1 MAIGYAVGRR
11 MYDTRSSRIIPNVLP
26 MILMAEPDLRD
37 AAYLAIWSML
47 AVETTKQEKFT
58 WDVDDWAATSDT
70 LSASAAV
77 GDGVLDVSNPKRWL
91 EKDEWMNKRSGE
103 HVIVKSVDYANSQAS
118 VTRAITAQNSS
129 GGTAE
134 AAMNNADTMIRIT
147 SVVGEDNH
155 RLNTRTTTPEEFSAY
170 TQAVRKDLSMSR
182 RQIKREFVNDNE
194 WTYQE
199 KKQMEEFRKELNAA
213 LLVNEKARYT
223 DPDMGDVT
231 HMTGIR
237 SAITTYASTVGGI
250 LYEYDWNAFL
260 AKKALRKGS
269 SNKVGLCSNEAI
281 LAISEMTLDRVIYDI
296 PLGTKKSSVGLSV
309 MEVGGPK
316 GGSITL
322 VEDRFL
328 SENFTGEMII
338 IDQRQMKRMVFSNN
352 GINDDL
358 HLIPETQDKDDMGRV
373 ATLYADVGQKFGV
386 ESHHSRLTG
395 ITGGAKARS
404 AA

>member
-1 MAIGYAVGRR
+1 MAIGYAVGQRQ
-11 MYDTRSSRIIPNVLP
+11 YDTRSARIIPNVLP
-26 MILMAEPDLRD
+26 VILMAEPDLRD
-37 AAYLAIWSML
+37 AAYVTLWAMFD
-47 AVETTKQEKFT
+47 VETTKQEKFT

-70 LSASAAV
+70 LSAASAV

-91 EKDEWMNKRSGE
+91 EHDEWMNKRTGE
-103 HVIVKSVDYANSQAS
+103 HVVVTSVNIATSQVN
-118 VTRAITAQNSS
+118 VTRAVTAQNSS

-147 SVVGEDNH
+147 TVVGEDNR
-155 RLNTRTTTPEEFSAY
+155 RLNTRSTTPEEFYAY
-170 TQAVRKDLSMSR
+170 TQAVRKDLAMSR

-199 KKQMEEFRKELNAA
+199 KKQMQEFRKELNAA
-213 LLVNEKARYT
+213 LLVNQRARYT
-223 DPDMGDVT
+223 HPEMGDVT

-237 SAITTYASTVGGI
+237 SAITTYSSAVGGI

-260 AKKALRKGS
+260 VNKALRKGS
-269 SNKVGLCSNEAI
+269 SNKIGVCSNEAI
-281 LAISEMTLDRVIYDI
+281 LAVSEMTLDRVVWDI
-296 PLGTKKSSVGLSV
+296 PLSKKNASVGLSV
-309 MEVGGPK
+309 MTVNGPK
-316 GGSITL
+316 GGTITL

-328 SENFTGEMII
+328 SDNFGGEMII
-338 IDQRQMKRMVFSNN
+338 IDKSQMKRKVFSNN

-358 HLIPETQDKDDMGRV
+358 HLIPETQDKDDPGRV
-373 ATLYADVGQKFGV
+373 ATFYGDIGQSYGV

-395 ITGGAKARS
+395 ISGGAKARS